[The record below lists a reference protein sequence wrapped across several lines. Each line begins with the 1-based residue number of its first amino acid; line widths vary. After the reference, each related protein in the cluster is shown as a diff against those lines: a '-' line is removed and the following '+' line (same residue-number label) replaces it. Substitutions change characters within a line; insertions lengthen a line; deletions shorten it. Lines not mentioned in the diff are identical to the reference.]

1 MTNSETSPN
10 DWDIAQPEQKV
21 RINEEGQW
29 YVHAKA
35 TDRAGNTTEITSK
48 TLQLQQKPVAPVL
61 SVVSADETTAK
72 FEWTLPSGSALTD
85 GYYYRLTNGQVF
97 DIQYPD
103 STYIDTTLAG
113 GQRFEYQVQAVNHVG
128 ESEWSNTVRVTISPV
143 ESATSYRIV
152 AKNNTTQQ
160 EVFNSVVNDTFS
172 PVISLEPG
180 TLYDIAAS
188 AINENGEGKTVHTG
202 FLTLPDQP
210 GGFTHLQIGERTI
223 DLAWNR
229 VETAID

>member
-1 MTNSETSPN
+1 M
-10 DWDIAQPEQKV
+10 
-21 RINEEGQW
+21 
-29 YVHAKA
+29 
-35 TDRAGNTTEITSK
+35 
-48 TLQLQQKPVAPVL
+48 APVL

-72 FEWTLPSGSALTD
+72 LEWTLPSGSALTD
-85 GYYYRLTNGQVF
+85 GYYYRLKNLTNGQVF

-152 AKNNTTQQ
+152 AQNNTTQQ

-172 PVISLEPG
+172 PVTSLGPG
-180 TLYDIAAS
+180 TLYDTLAMR
-188 AINENGEGKTVHTG
+188 KT
-202 FLTLPDQP
+202 
-210 GGFTHLQIGERTI
+210 
-223 DLAWNR
+223 
-229 VETAID
+229 